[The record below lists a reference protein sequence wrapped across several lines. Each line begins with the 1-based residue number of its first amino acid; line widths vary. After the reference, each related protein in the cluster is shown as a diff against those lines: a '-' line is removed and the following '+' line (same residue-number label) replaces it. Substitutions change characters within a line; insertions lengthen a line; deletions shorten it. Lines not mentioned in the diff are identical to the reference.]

1 MATGASTFASNTDGM
16 QPAHGTEPTSCSGIG
31 TRNCIIVH
39 VALSAS
45 HLLPTVGV
53 AGSCAAEVKAQGS
66 VKSNHSA
73 AFACALYHMSD
84 AEDNEEV
91 EAPPP
96 PKVIQSAELNAQ
108 YNLPIRA
115 EKFRYEDEM
124 VVATFFLLVCLFQ
137 VELLL
142 TAIST
147 QSVCSVTTLT
157 ASCSIGL
164 AACPHEGNAADIDLS
179 GAMFASDGRLLDA
192 AYYGNP
198 SALGGAIRHCGSNPM
213 GSMHPDEE
221 SEIIHAFPAL
231 IPEDCCIMIFVVGG
245 EQVSSCS
252 SLTVTVHAKERKK
265 GKVWHLL
272 KPFFQKLHIPAS
284 S

>member
-1 MATGASTFASNTDGM
+1 
-16 QPAHGTEPTSCSGIG
+16 
-31 TRNCIIVH
+31 
-39 VALSAS
+39 
-45 HLLPTVGV
+45 
-53 AGSCAAEVKAQGS
+53 
-66 VKSNHSA
+66 
-73 AFACALYHMSD
+73 MSD

-96 PKVIQSAELNAQ
+96 PKVIRSAELNAQ

-124 VVATFFLLVCLFQ
+124 AIAIFSLFVCLFQ
-137 VELLL
+137 VALLL

-147 QSVCSVTTLT
+147 QSLCTVTTLT
-157 ASCSIGL
+157 VAASCSIGL
-164 AACPHEGNAADIDLS
+164 AACPHEGNAVDIDLS

-265 GKVWHLL
+265 GKVRHF
-272 KPFFQKLHIPAS
+272 KPFFQKFHIPAS
-284 S
+284 SWLIGVL